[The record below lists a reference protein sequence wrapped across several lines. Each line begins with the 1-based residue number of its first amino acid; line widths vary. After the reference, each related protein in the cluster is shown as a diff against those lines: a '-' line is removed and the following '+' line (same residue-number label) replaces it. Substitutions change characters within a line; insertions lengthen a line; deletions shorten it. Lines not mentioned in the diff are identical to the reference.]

1 MRGGPKWA
9 RADNGMLHPLVA
21 EAFCQAL
28 EGLGA
33 SLVDQIKESTQNA
46 GVRVRSLGW
55 KHPHEEGMA
64 THSSLLAWRTRS
76 TEEPG
81 GLQFM

>member
-33 SLVDQIKESTQNA
+33 SLVAQIKESTQNA